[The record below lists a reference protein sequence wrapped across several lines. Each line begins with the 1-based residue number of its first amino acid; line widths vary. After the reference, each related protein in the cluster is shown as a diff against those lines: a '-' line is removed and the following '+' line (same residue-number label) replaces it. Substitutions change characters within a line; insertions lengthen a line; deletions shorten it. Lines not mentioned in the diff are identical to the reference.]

1 MDRQREGNTVRAM
14 VVIYALLAA
23 AIGAS
28 VVLQASIN
36 GELRTV
42 VGDPYR
48 TALISTTVSTLFL
61 ILMSAA
67 LVGKPVPDGDVF
79 SNAPWWMWV
88 GGVLGAIY
96 VAASAYLVSKLG
108 SAFMFTVIIFGQ
120 LVMAVSM
127 DQFGWVGLEKHPITV
142 PRVVGIALVLVG
154 AVLVRRS

>member
-1 MDRQREGNTVRAM
+1 M
-14 VVIYALLAA
+14 VVIYAVLAA

-36 GELRTV
+36 GELRSL

-61 ILMSAA
+61 FVLSAV
-67 LVGKPVPDGDVF
+67 LVGKPVPDSSVVSGMT
-79 SNAPWWMWV
+79 WWMWV

-108 SAFMFTVIIFGQ
+108 SAFLFTIIIFGQ
-120 LVMAVSM
+120 LVMAVLM
-127 DQFGWVGLEKHPITV
+127 DQYGWVGLDKHPITV
-142 PRVVGIALVLVG
+142 LRVLGIALVLGG
-154 AVLVRRS
+154 AILVRRS

>member
-1 MDRQREGNTVRAM
+1 M

-36 GELRTV
+36 GELRTL

-48 TALISTTVSTLFL
+48 TALISTTVSTIFL
-61 ILMSAA
+61 LAMSAV
-67 LVGKPVPDGDVF
+67 LVGKPVPDGSVF
-79 SNAPWWMWV
+79 AHAPWWMWV

-96 VAASAYLVSKLG
+96 VAAAAYLVSKLG

-120 LVMAVSM
+120 LVMAVMM
-127 DQFGWVGLEKHPITV
+127 DQFGWVGLDKHPITL
-142 PRVVGIALVLVG
+142 PRVAGIALVLIG
-154 AVLVRRS
+154 AILVRRS

>member
-1 MDRQREGNTVRAM
+1 M

-36 GELRTV
+36 GELRTL

-48 TALISTTVSTLFL
+48 TALISTTVSTVFL
-61 ILMSAA
+61 LVLSAV
-67 LVGKPVPDGDVF
+67 LIGRPVPDGGTL
-79 SNAPWWMWV
+79 SGMPWWMWV

-108 SAFMFTVIIFGQ
+108 SAFMFSVIIFGQ
-120 LVMAVSM
+120 LAMAVLM
-127 DQFGWVGLEKHPITV
+127 DQFGWVGLDKHPITV
-142 PRVVGIALVLVG
+142 PRVVGIALVVIG
-154 AVLVRRS
+154 AILVRRS